1 MKRLKD
7 KEELSGQEYEDLQ
20 KRTKEELE
28 SLEAKKKAEI
38 DEINTIKGDEIYNL
52 KGENK
57 VYEESIRA
65 KEGERD
71 REEKLKTQIK
81 ELKHKL
87 EMVQIKNVDEKV
99 IFCYL
104 PNVRSKLHWRRIL
117 NLLGIT
123 NSGKIC
129 CGSVKMWKTSKRLR

>member
-81 ELKHKL
+81 EGLL
-87 EMVQIKNVDEKV
+87 ADV
-99 IFCYL
+99 ILSF
-104 PNVRSKLHWRRIL
+104 
-117 NLLGIT
+117 
-123 NSGKIC
+123 KIMAWIC
-129 CGSVKMWKTSKRLR
+129 F